1 MDKFTNKTIIITG
14 AASGIGKGLAEAFAL
29 QNATLLL
36 LDINEILL
44 KEVAEKLQQTSANV
58 EFATLD
64 VCDEAKTKQLWNDF
78 ANKHNR
84 LDYVFNNAGYGMAE
98 EAQDIPTEQW
108 LKMINVN
115 LMGVIYGA
123 MEAFKIMKEKGGGHI
138 INTASLAGL
147 IGAPGSL
154 PYATTKSAVVGFSKS
169 LRVEG
174 TAFNIKVT
182 ALCPGFIDTGI
193 YENAWTGGISNKLFR
208 KTIPL
213 KIIPLAEAITETIRG
228 VEKNEQ
234 LIVFPRYGK
243 ILYWIARLMP
253 ERLENKQIRG
263 MVKFRRLKQ
272 PRL

>member
-1 MDKFTNKTIIITG
+1 MNNFTNKTIIITG
-14 AASGIGKGLAEAFAL
+14 AASGIGKGLAEAFAK
-29 QNATLLL
+29 QNAILLL
-36 LDINEILL
+36 LDINEDLL
-44 KEVAEKLQQTSANV
+44 KQVAENLKQSGANI
-58 EFATLD
+58 EFAILD
-64 VCDEAKTKQLWNDF
+64 VCDEAKTKQLWSDF

-84 LDYVFNNAGYGMAE
+84 LDYIFNNAGYGMAE

-108 LKMINVN
+108 LKMVNVN

-147 IGAPGSL
+147 IGSPGSL

-174 TAFNIKVT
+174 AVFNIKVT

-213 KIIPLAEAITETIRG
+213 PIIPLSEAITETIRG
-228 VEKNEQ
+228 VEKNQQ
-234 LIVFPRYGK
+234 LIVFPRYAK
-243 ILYWIARLMP
+243 ILYWLARLMP
-253 ERLENKQIRG
+253 AKLEGKQIGG
-263 MVKFRRLKQ
+263 MVKFRKLKEK
-272 PRL
+272 R

>member
-14 AASGIGKGLAEAFAL
+14 AASGIGRGLAEAFAQ
-29 QNATLLL
+29 QNAILLL
-36 LDINEILL
+36 LDINENLL
-44 KEVAEKLQQTSANV
+44 KEVAQKIQQSGANV
-58 EFATLD
+58 EFAVLD

-78 ANKHNR
+78 ANKQGR

-108 LKMINVN
+108 LKMVNVN

-174 TAFNIKVT
+174 AAFNIKVT

-193 YENAWTGGISNKLFR
+193 YENAWTGGIPNKLFR

-234 LIVFPRYGK
+234 LIVFPRYAK
-243 ILYWIARLMP
+243 ILYWIGRLMP
-253 ERLENKQIRG
+253 ARLEGKQIGG
-263 MVKFRRLKQ
+263 MVKFRKLKQ
-272 PRL
+272 PR